1 VQGKGLQEGE
11 LTLLRE
17 YKYEG
22 EEVECVI
29 CKEMIGVGS
38 RVKRLP
44 CLHVFHAS
52 CIDSWASRVPKCPI
66 DNLKISLD

>member
-1 VQGKGLQEGE
+1 ME

-22 EEVECVI
+22 ERVECVI
-29 CKEMIGVGS
+29 CKEMIEMENI
-38 RVKRLP
+38 VKRLP

-52 CIDSWASRVPKCPI
+52 CIDSWISRVPKCPI
-66 DNLKISLD
+66 DNSQVSLD